1 MSITSQMGIRFCVPI
16 CVILLLSV
24 ALPSAAQPESPVV
37 TLQYYSPAQK
47 RLLLMSTCQFIN
59 FLTQDNLDQD
69 SVLSIACR
77 VTGIPFSMPYDDTIV
92 AGEQM
97 QIRSLLQKGIQF
109 LHRPG
114 TNKTDLDSSR
124 RYIAEA
130 LALSAKGKYRSW
142 ENECHF
148 LEGDLFAQC
157 RDTSKSKNILLHLAF
172 RGQQTR
178 DTLLMARA
186 YQHLGL
192 LLSAD
197 DSLKSVY
204 LKRALDLSQKKSLR
218 ENEMELL
225 WSVAACHSPRDL
237 DLMDSAMK
245 QILQL
250 QRSTGFKHNLYVQY
264 MLSYVSLV
272 KGKYID
278 ALIYGKS
285 ALENLQW
292 CRFNALS
299 ATFFM
304 RIGAAYFGLDRK
316 DEEMYW
322 FQKALAARS
331 RDTHLFWYKSLIYTT
346 ESLTDMGREK
356 EALKMINTITTEYPP
371 ITIWEK
377 MQILSMQGRA
387 YEMLHQPKTADQYY
401 MDMLALATK
410 FPHSDP
416 HAELVVTFFQIGS
429 FYASQGEIKK
439 ALKFKTLTNAYH
451 LSNVFSNVER
461 YKLLF
466 KIDSAEGNYLS
477 AIQDHIL
484 YKFYADSLL
493 RTDDRKKEDELK
505 MAYETAKRDKDIAVL
520 KQAAIVRQAQLK
532 QNKLIR
538 NSLITGSAALLLI
551 AGLLFS
557 QFKSKQRVNRV
568 INKTNAQLQHLVG
581 EKEWL
586 LKEIHHRVKNNL
598 HTVICLLESQ
608 ARHLEKDALK
618 AIEVS
623 QHRIYAM
630 SLIHQKLYQSDDI
643 KMIDMTTYVTELV
656 RYLDTSFG
664 VTDKIRFQL
673 DIEPIK
679 LGVAQAIPVG
689 LILNE
694 AVTNSIK
701 YAFPGEQRGLI
712 TVDMKQIA
720 DAFSLNIADNGIG
733 MDLPTPGKSPPS
745 MGLKL
750 ITGLVDDLGGE
761 VRFSDAEGTR
771 IAILFSI
778 EEPDKIKYALATE
791 KKQI

>member
-1 MSITSQMGIRFCVPI
+1 MPIKAKVGIGFCVAMR
-16 CVILLLSV
+16 VMLLLCM
-24 ALPSAAQPESPVV
+24 ALPAAAQPESAAV
-37 TLQYYSPAQK
+37 TLQHYSPAQK
-47 RLLLMSTCQFIN
+47 RLLLTSTCQFIN

-69 SVLSIACR
+69 SVLSIACW

-92 AGEQM
+92 AREQR
-97 QIRSLLQKGIQF
+97 QIRSLLQNGIQF

-114 TNKTDLDSSR
+114 THKTDLDSSH
-124 RYIAEA
+124 RYITEA
-130 LALSAKGKYRSW
+130 LAFSVNGKYRNW

-157 RDTSKSKNILLHLAF
+157 GDTVKSKDIFLHLAS
-172 RGQQTR
+172 RGEQIR
-178 DTLLMARA
+178 DTVLMARA
-186 YQHLGL
+186 YQQLGIL
-192 LLSAD
+192 LGPD
-197 DSLKSVY
+197 DSLKPVY
-204 LKRALDLSQKKSLR
+204 YKRSLELYQKKSLR
-218 ENEMELL
+218 EKEMELL
-225 WSVAACHSPRDL
+225 WSVATCHSPRDL
-237 DLMDSAMK
+237 NLTESAIK
-245 QILQL
+245 RILQL
-250 QRSTGFKHNLYVQY
+250 QQLTGFKHNLYVQY
-264 MLSYVSLV
+264 MLSYICLL
-272 KGKYID
+272 KANYFD
-278 ALIYGKS
+278 ALLHGKS

-316 DEEMYW
+316 DEELYW
-322 FQKALAARS
+322 FRKALAVRS
-331 RDTHLFWYKSLIYTT
+331 RNTHLFWYKSLIYAT
-346 ESLTDMGREK
+346 ESLTDMGRER

-377 MQILSMQGRA
+377 MQVLSMQGRA
-387 YEMLHQPKTADQYY
+387 CEMLRQPKSADEYY

-410 FPHSDP
+410 FPNADP

-429 FYASQGEIKK
+429 FYASRGELKK
-439 ALKFKTLTNAYH
+439 ARKFKTLTNPYH
-451 LSNVFSNVER
+451 LSNVFSNCER
-461 YKLLF
+461 YKFLF
-466 KIDSAEGNYLS
+466 KIDSAEGNYRS

-484 YKFYADSLL
+484 YKLYADSLL
-493 RTDDRKKEDELK
+493 SMDDRKKEDEVK

-520 KQAAIVRQAQLK
+520 KQLSIVQQAQLR

-538 NSLITGSAALLLI
+538 NSLILGSVSLLLI

-568 INKTNAQLQHLVG
+568 INKQNALLQHLVD

-586 LKEIHHRVKNNL
+586 LKEVHHRVKNNL

-608 ARHLEKDALK
+608 ARHLESDALK

-643 KMIDMTTYVTELV
+643 KMIDIASYIPELV
-656 RYLDTSFG
+656 RYLETSFG

-673 DIEPIK
+673 DIDPIK
-679 LGVAQAIPVG
+679 LSVAQAIPVG
-689 LILNE
+689 LIMNE
-694 AVTNSIK
+694 SVTNSIK
-701 YAFPGEQRGLI
+701 YAFPGEQHGLI
-712 TVDMKQIA
+712 CVDMKRNGSAI
-720 DAFSLNIADNGIG
+720 SLTIADNGIG
-733 MDLPTPGKSPPS
+733 MDPATPGKGSPS

-750 ITGLVDDLGGE
+750 ITGLVDDLNGE

-778 EEPDKIKYALATE
+778 EEPDEIKYALATE

>member
-1 MSITSQMGIRFCVPI
+1 VGIRFCIPI
-16 CVILLLSV
+16 CVILLLSM

-37 TLQYYSPAQK
+37 TLQHYSPAQK

-69 SVLSIACR
+69 SVLSIASW
-77 VTGIPFSMPYDDTIV
+77 VTGIPFFMPYDDTTV
-92 AGEQM
+92 AGKHK

-124 RYIAEA
+124 RYITEA
-130 LALSAKGKYRSW
+130 LALSVKGKYRNW

-148 LEGDLFAQC
+148 LESDLLAQC
-157 RDTSKSKNILLHLAF
+157 GNTSKSKNILLHLAS
-172 RGQQTR
+172 RSQQLQ
-178 DTLLMARA
+178 DTLFMARA
-186 YQHLGL
+186 YQQLGI
-192 LLSAD
+192 LLSPD
-197 DSLKSVY
+197 DSMKSVY
-204 LKRALDLSQKKSLR
+204 YKRSLELCQKKSLR

-225 WSVAACHSPRDL
+225 WSVAASHSPRDL
-237 DLMDSAMK
+237 NLVESTMK

-250 QRSTGFKHNLYVQY
+250 QRETGFKHSLYVQY

-272 KGKYID
+272 KAKYFD
-278 ALIYGKS
+278 ALVYGKS
-285 ALENLQW
+285 ALQNLQW
-292 CRFNALS
+292 CGFNALS

-356 EALKMINTITTEYPP
+356 EALKMINAITTEYPP

-387 YEMLHQPKTADQYY
+387 YETLHQPKSADQYY
-401 MDMLALATK
+401 MEMLALATK

-429 FYASQGEIKK
+429 FYASQGELKK

-451 LSNVFSNVER
+451 LSNVFSNCER

-466 KIDSAEGNYLS
+466 KIDSAEQNYRS

-493 RTDDRKKEDELK
+493 RMDDRKKEDELK
-505 MAYETAKRDKDIAVL
+505 TAYETAKRDKDIAVL
-520 KQAAIVRQAQLK
+520 KQAAIVRQAQLRH
-532 QNKLIR
+532 NKLIR
-538 NSLITGSAALLLI
+538 NILITGSAALLLI

-568 INKTNAQLQHLVG
+568 INKQNAQLQHLVG

-608 ARHLEKDALK
+608 ARHLEKDSLK

-630 SLIHQKLYQSDDI
+630 SLIHHKLYQSDDI
-643 KMIDMTTYVTELV
+643 KMIDMAAYIPELV

-664 VTDKIRFQL
+664 VTDKIHFQM
-673 DIEPIK
+673 DIEQIK
-679 LGVAQAIPVG
+679 LGLAQAIPVG
-689 LILNE
+689 LIMNE

-701 YAFPGEQRGLI
+701 YAFPGERRGI
-712 TVDMKQIA
+712 IYVDMKQKGNSI
-720 DAFSLNIADNGIG
+720 SLNIADNGIG
-733 MDLPTPGKSPPS
+733 MDPTTPGKSSTS

-750 ITGLVDDLGGE
+750 ITGLVDDLNGE

-771 IAILFSI
+771 IAIQFFI
-778 EEPDKIKYALATE
+778 EDLDEIKNA
-791 KKQI
+791 